1 MTKAAKSVDTVR
13 GSYTLIKNKHTN
25 KIVSNIQHQ
34 KSNFKHLTFNS
45 AITLIALIITII
57 VLLIL
62 AGVTLTML
70 MGENGIIKKAQLAKE
85 KTNEAQIEEEK
96 NLKSL
101 EDKINNYNSRENGV
115 SESKYIKEFK
125 PIILSETNVN
135 IKVSNSLENGEDSE
149 VYGYLFLLD
158 GKVVSM
164 QQNKEYVYLD
174 LNKGQEYEIS
184 IIAID
189 KQGNF
194 KKSSTIKHKVGVE
207 KIKTRYILVDIYDH
221 IYADSGCI
229 NELEVYNSNSKINYA
244 ILNSYDSATKGKTY
258 YASRN
263 IWNIK
268 LLYDGKIEYSS
279 NSEGSKTTSL
289 FFYNNSGNGTLPN
302 TGYWARILLD
312 LGSFQELEN
321 IRIAIGNS
329 EKRIPKDI
337 SMYVLNEYVDGT
349 EENSSYEKYISNRN
363 SDGLLL
369 INKKTFESI
378 ITEPTWFEIK

>member
-184 IIAID
+184 IIAVD

>member
-13 GSYTLIKNKHTN
+13 ESYTLIKNKHTN

>member
-1 MTKAAKSVDTVR
+1 MYNMTKAAKSVDTVR

-184 IIAID
+184 IIAVD

-194 KKSSTIKHKVGVE
+194 KKSSTIKHKVE
-207 KIKTRYILVDIYDH
+207 KIKARYIVVDVYDH
-221 IYADSGCI
+221 IDGNSAAV
-229 NELEVYNSNSKINYA
+229 NELEFYNSKDKINYT
-244 ILNSYDSATKGKTY
+244 ILNVYDSASKGKPSYDY
-258 YASRN
+258 YSRN
-263 IWNIK
+263 IWK
-268 LLYDGKIEYSS
+268 TEFLHDGKIEYSS

-289 FFYNNSGNGTLPN
+289 YFLSTTSDATSPN

-329 EKRIPKDI
+329 EK
-337 SMYVLNEYVDGT
+337 EYQ
-349 EENSSYEKYISNRN
+349 KI
-363 SDGLLL
+363 
-369 INKKTFESI
+369 
-378 ITEPTWFEIK
+378 

>member
-13 GSYTLIKNKHTN
+13 ESYTLIKNKHTN

-101 EDKINNYNSRENGV
+101 EEQINNYNSRENGV
-115 SESKYIKEFK
+115 SESQYIKEFN
-125 PIILSETNVN
+125 PIILAETNIN
-135 IKVSNSLENGEDSE
+135 IKVSNSLEDGEDSE
-149 VYGYLFLLD
+149 IYGYLFLLD

-337 SMYVLNEYVDGT
+337 SMYVLNDYIDGT

-363 SDGLLL
+363 SEGLLL
-369 INKKTFESI
+369 INKKHFESI

>member
-1 MTKAAKSVDTVR
+1 M
-13 GSYTLIKNKHTN
+13 I
-25 KIVSNIQHQ
+25 
-34 KSNFKHLTFNS
+34 KSNY

-62 AGVTLTML
+62 AGVTLNML

-85 KTNEAQIEEEK
+85 KTNEAQSEEEK
-96 NLKSL
+96 NLKNL
-101 EDKINNYNSRENGV
+101 EDIINKYNSRENGV
-115 SESKYIKEFK
+115 NESKYIKEFK
-125 PIILSETNVN
+125 PIILAETNIN

-184 IIAID
+184 IIAVD

-207 KIKTRYILVDIYDH
+207 KIKARYIVVDVYDH
-221 IYADSGCI
+221 IDGDGAAV
-229 NELEVYNSNSKINYA
+229 NELEFYNSKDKINYT
-244 ILNSYDSATKGKTY
+244 ILNVYDSASKGKPIY
-258 YASRN
+258 DYDSRN
-263 IWNIK
+263 IWKTEFLN
-268 LLYDGKIEYSS
+268 DGKIEYSS

-289 FFYNNSGNGTLPN
+289 YFYTTSNGTSPN

-312 LGSFQELEN
+312 LGSVQELEN

-329 EKRIPKDI
+329 DKRIPKDI

-349 EENSSYEKYISNRN
+349 GENSSYEKYISNRN

-369 INKKTFESI
+369 INKKTFENI

>member
-184 IIAID
+184 IIAVD

-194 KKSSTIKHKVGVE
+194 KKSSTIKHKVE
-207 KIKTRYILVDIYDH
+207 KIKARYIVVDVYDH
-221 IYADSGCI
+221 IDGNSAAV
-229 NELEVYNSNSKINYA
+229 NELEFYNSKDKINYT
-244 ILNSYDSATKGKTY
+244 ILNVYDSASKGKPSY
-258 YASRN
+258 DYDSRN
-263 IWNIK
+263 IWK
-268 LLYDGKIEYSS
+268 TEFLHDGKIEYSS

-289 FFYNNSGNGTLPN
+289 YFFSTTSDGTSPN
-302 TGYWARILLD
+302 TGYWARILVD
-312 LGSFQELEN
+312 LGSVQELEN

-369 INKKTFESI
+369 INKKTFENI